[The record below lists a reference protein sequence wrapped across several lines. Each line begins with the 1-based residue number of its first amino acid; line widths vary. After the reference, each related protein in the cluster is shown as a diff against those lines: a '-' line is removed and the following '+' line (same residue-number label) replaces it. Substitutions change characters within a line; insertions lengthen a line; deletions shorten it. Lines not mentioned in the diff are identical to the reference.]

1 MTLKKSLFALTALFF
16 MLSCTGQLKIDN
28 SSLLWEISGNGLEK
42 PSYLFGTHH
51 LVPITF
57 LDSVPGVK
65 TAFENTEQTVGE
77 LDMSNM
83 LEMQMQIMSESILP
97 EGISYNSLLSE
108 DDMTLLDNTLISLL
122 GTGIAQLGA
131 FKPALLSNLISV
143 SLYQQ
148 FYPSLSNDM
157 SMDQYFQE
165 EALMRTRPVIG
176 LELTEDQIYILLN
189 SQNLERQ
196 AELLMCMVKNPDILK
211 EQMDELQDA
220 YYSQDINALLELSD
234 KELPNDP
241 CPSTEEEKDL
251 INKDRNKKWLEKLPT
266 IMTDKSSFIAVGCL
280 HLPGEYGLIEGLR
293 NLGYTVEP
301 II

>member
-1 MTLKKSLFALTALFF
+1 
-16 MLSCTGQLKIDN
+16 
-28 SSLLWEISGNGLEK
+28 
-42 PSYLFGTHH
+42 
-51 LVPITF
+51 
-57 LDSVPGVK
+57 
-65 TAFENTEQTVGE
+65 
-77 LDMSNM
+77 
-83 LEMQMQIMSESILP
+83 
-97 EGISYNSLLSE
+97 
-108 DDMTLLDNTLISLL
+108 
-122 GTGIAQLGA
+122 
-131 FKPALLSNLISV
+131 
-143 SLYQQ
+143 
-148 FYPSLSNDM
+148 M